1 MEGSE
6 NNLETM
12 MENLFFTGSPRP
24 KRMVSDVNLLRD
36 SEKEVKI
43 GKEYQAKL
51 PTLLKE
57 EVRSNL
63 KVYNSEMIIPIME
76 ISQEKKTYEDREDK
90 DVPYWWWTEH
100 LSESSG
106 KYLVT
111 SPLTS

>member
-1 MEGSE
+1 MEESE

-43 GKEYQAKL
+43 GEEYQAKL

-63 KVYNSEMIIPIME
+63 KVYNSEMIIPINGN
-76 ISQEKKTYEDREDK
+76 I
-90 DVPYWWWTEH
+90 
-100 LSESSG
+100 SG
-106 KYLVT
+106 KEKIRGQRGEGRSVLVVD
-111 SPLTS
+111 